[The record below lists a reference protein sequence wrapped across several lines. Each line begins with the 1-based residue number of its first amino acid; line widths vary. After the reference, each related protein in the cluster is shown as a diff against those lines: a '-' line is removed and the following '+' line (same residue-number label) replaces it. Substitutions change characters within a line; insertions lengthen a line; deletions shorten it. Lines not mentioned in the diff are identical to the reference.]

1 MSSSEDLAKRIRAR
15 IGELKAEIEA
25 HERALAVLEG
35 RSDRGWPGGNGGDAT
50 LRRRRGV
57 LELVTDERANRAAPA
72 SPAARPRRGRR
83 PVVSAD
89 AVFAALRDGNDE
101 AAQIAKEFGV
111 STATVGQRLKQLE
124 EAGRVSRTGQRRGSR
139 WHAGIDPAGGDDP
152 DPAA

>member
-15 IGELKAEIEA
+15 IGELRAEIEA
-25 HERALAVLEG
+25 HERALAALEG
-35 RSDRGWPGGNGGDAT
+35 RPDRGWRADNGTVAHKHPRAA
-50 LRRRRGV
+50 LQ
-57 LELVTDERANRAAPA
+57 LVADERQEAPPSAPA
-72 SPAARPRRGRR
+72 PRRRGRR

-101 AAQIAKEFGV
+101 AARIAKEFGV

-124 EAGRVSRTGQRRGSR
+124 VAGRVRRSGERRGTR
-139 WHAGIDPAGGDDP
+139 WHAGDDT

>member
-15 IGELKAEIEA
+15 IGELRAEIEA
-25 HERALAVLEG
+25 HERALAALEG
-35 RSDRGWPGGNGGDAT
+35 RSGSEQSGANGRT
-50 LRRRRGV
+50 STVKRPKRV
-57 LELVTDERANRAAPA
+57 LELVTDEHRKTPSPSAAP
-72 SPAARPRRGRR
+72 SPRRRGRR

-111 STATVGQRLKQLE
+111 STATVGHRLKQLE
-124 EAGRVSRTGQRRGSR
+124 DAGRVSRSGQRRGTR
-139 WHAGIDPAGGDDP
+139 WHTGAGDDT

>member
-15 IGELKAEIEA
+15 IGELRAEIEA
-25 HERALAVLEG
+25 HERALAALEG
-35 RSDRGWPGGNGGDAT
+35 RSGHDSSAANGGVTA
-50 LRRRRGV
+50 LKRRRPV
-57 LELVTDERANRAAPA
+57 LELVSDEGGQAPQPPAPA
-72 SPAARPRRGRR
+72 PAASRRRGRR

-111 STATVGQRLKQLE
+111 PTATVGHRLKQLE
-124 EAGRVSRTGQRRGSR
+124 EAGRVSRSGQRRATR
-139 WHAGIDPAGGDDP
+139 WHPGPGAGDDP